1 MGRYVVTGRP
11 IPPLDV
17 HISGHGDESV
27 GAEIERS
34 FDKETEAAL
43 ISAGAIAKLAS
54 QKTES
59 TSKESA
65 KEKDTVTDQP
75 KSHRS

>member
-43 ISAGAIAKLAS
+43 ISAGAIAKLGSQKAES

-59 TSKESA
+59 ASKEEPSA
-65 KEKDTVTDQP
+65 KREESK
-75 KSHRS
+75 K